1 MKKKQIFW
9 DNLPQ
14 INDYADKSGRSI
26 KSIMDELREP
36 KPCGRKVD
44 EDVEKT

>member
-26 KSIMDELREP
+26 KNIMDELRRSP
-36 KPCGRKVD
+36 QRAGGQRQ
-44 EDVEKT
+44 